1 MSTKAELIANL
12 DGEINAVGKVTKIRH
27 TDANEFMV
35 DEFYPSASVP
45 DNSTTETYTTQ
56 LSPYITYS
64 IKIVKTGINIRINGD
79 YTHVNSSA
87 LPANAIVFELKP
99 SEFNGIN
106 DSVFY
111 VGNNCV
117 LRNGRLF
124 TDAPLSTN
132 QTKNFS
138 ITYTAKD

>member
-1 MSTKAELIANL
+1 MATKVNLISAVNTFL
-12 DGEINAVGKVTKIRH
+12 TAIITQLKVRNAQLEVINEI
-27 TDANEFMV
+27 
-35 DEFYPSASVP
+35 YPTPAT

-87 LPANAIVFELKP
+87 LPANSVVFELKDT
-99 SEFNGIN
+99 EYDGIN

-124 TDAPLSTN
+124 TDSPLGTS
-132 QTKNFS
+132 QSKNFS